1 MFWIGHVSRRLS
13 TTLSSQKDKLF
24 FRFIS
29 SSWKSHS
36 VHQYHVMVTAHHRY
50 FTCAFHKTNLC
61 NWNIVVAGLE
71 PSNPAGTAHTV
82 KWCKNSLKAAKYIG
96 FEVGS
101 RGSTFCRVCLW
112 FFWYVQSVS
121 NQRKAVKPTITEDLA
136 ASECIL
142 VTPHWNVNFFF
153 SFSLIEGLC

>member
-1 MFWIGHVSRRLS
+1 MFQGSLALPYQVRKIKVL
-13 TTLSSQKDKLF
+13 

-71 PSNPAGTAHTV
+71 ASNPAGTAHIV
-82 KWCKNSLKAAKYIG
+82 KRYKNSLKAAKYIG
-96 FEVGS
+96 FEVGN

-112 FFWYVQSVS
+112 VFFVCSVS
-121 NQRKAVKPTITEDLA
+121 LQPKKSCETHYYRRLGCFWVWGFFYV
-136 ASECIL
+136 L
-142 VTPHWNVNFFF
+142 VTPHWKVNFFV
-153 SFSLIEGLC
+153 SSLMEGLC